1 MVKQLDE
8 KNSPDHIGI
17 RLWRANAFWLDA
29 FVAGMNASGHLW
41 FTPARANL
49 LAHVARDGSKQGDIV
64 RRMVMSKQAAQQ
76 LIDGLALEG
85 ILERRPDPDD
95 KRGNII
101 IHTAK
106 GRAALAD
113 ADRIKAELDARIT
126 AKLGQER
133 VDILF
138 AVLGDLGNAD

>member
-8 KNSPDHIGI
+8 IIAPDHLGI
-17 RLWRANAFWLDA
+17 RLWRANAFWSEA
-29 FVAGMNASGHLW
+29 FIAAMQGAGHEW

-49 LAHVARDGSKQGDIV
+49 MAHVSRGGSKQGDIV
-64 RRMVMSKQAAQQ
+64 NQMRVSKQAAQQ
-76 LIDGLALEG
+76 LIDGLESEG
-85 ILERRPDPDD
+85 ILERIADPND

-101 IHTAK
+101 VHTAK

-113 ADRIKAELDARIT
+113 ADGIKADLDARIS

-133 VDILF
+133 FDILF
-138 AVLGDLGNAD
+138 DALGALAKAD